1 MCKIEHSIIGEKELA
16 VSEFSYFLQEN
27 HMGAWSMINDVRL
40 HTYHILLPS
49 KELAAE
55 GPNMECVRRIL
66 PATPSPPPRNRN
78 NMGVSGASHLS
89 PNITCGRFDSE

>member
-1 MCKIEHSIIGEKELA
+1 VCKIEHSIIGEKELA

-27 HMGAWSMINDVRL
+27 HMGAWSMINDMRL
-40 HTYHILLPS
+40 QTYHILLPS

-78 NMGVSGASHLS
+78 TGVSGASHLS
-89 PNITCGRFDSE
+89 PNITCGHFESE